1 MLNDD
6 LVELYYLVNE
16 EQNLKRELKTLRES
30 ISEVK
35 ENLEEV
41 KTRVIRGMLDIN
53 HKFAKFKNMTVTMIG
68 QPEKIKLQK
77 EELLEVIE
85 KIIDMNI
92 DTINKRDQ
100 IISAMKPRES
110 GRVFNKL
117 KIKTN
122 KEKAEKLKRESE
134 SDA

>member
-16 EQNLKRELKTLRES
+16 EQNLKTELKTLKAN
-30 ISEVK
+30 ISDIK

-41 KTRVIRGMLDIN
+41 KTRVIRGMLDIQ
-53 HKFAKFKNMTVTMIG
+53 HKFAKFKNMTVTIVG
-68 QPEKIKLQK
+68 KPEKIKLQK

-92 DTINKRDQ
+92 DTIYKRDQ
-100 IISAMKPRES
+100 IISAMKPKES
-110 GRVFNKL
+110 GRVFNTL
-117 KIKTN
+117 KIKN
-122 KEKAEKLKRESE
+122 KKREENLESE
-134 SDA
+134 SEE